1 MTVVSAA
8 ADETLRFWEIMGQPV
23 GAFLLVSTPVEIDGC
38 MYECFFFKGGIYRLL
53 LRLPPACK
61 VKQKLTHTHTNTEH
75 KTTDKKK
82 EFMGNG
88 VLLPPLNPA
97 IMPRGASGFS
107 GIR

>member
-1 MTVVSAA
+1 MHPGLHSLYTYLHPRCQCKHKHIA
-8 ADETLRFWEIMGQPV
+8 I
-23 GAFLLVSTPVEIDGC
+23 TP
-38 MYECFFFKGGIYRLL
+38 
-53 LRLPPACK
+53 
-61 VKQKLTHTHTNTEH
+61 
-75 KTTDKKK
+75 TDKKK